1 MGVEGKG
8 KGGLQEGKVNFLS
21 FWRPQNSPAKNDYPW
36 YRPPSLETILNN
48 K

>member
-21 FWRPQNSPAKNDYPW
+21 F
-36 YRPPSLETILNN
+36 SLAASKLTR
-48 K
+48 KK